1 MNYSTNKNILLSFLL
16 SLLSL
21 ILQIFGLYQA
31 GLWLLLLSYMVIF
44 YVAIKNIGI
53 NSLYFFFLLFYGLYI
68 FSIPISIEFGLDIGQ
83 YREKY
88 LATWQTVDYSL
99 RHYVFSSSLVLI
111 GIITSFF
118 IIINYYKFYNRKIL
132 SNHVIDSSNLF
143 TLSIVSGLISSLF
156 ELINFLRVGGV
167 SALIKGKAFYQS
179 AISDLSFT
187 LPSDGF
193 FYISIAIFAF
203 LLGSK
208 NIHSKK
214 YIYTVFILL
223 VNSFYLFVS
232 LYIGERGNLLVAFF
246 IAFLGITYFKKI
258 TKIKFSY
265 IFTLLLFFIF
275 FVFLTINRNFVEQGK
290 NYKISNTFDYI
301 KYNPNK
307 LIFTLNPANIEYGS
321 PALVYRVYI
330 ENNNNFKYKFGV
342 TYLYFIPN
350 ILPIYINPCR
360 APNLVNDVRDKY
372 FPDRAKKGSNAS
384 VGYSAMLEAL
394 INFGFIGVFLWG
406 TAVSFL
412 LLLVEYIKFY
422 RFNKYVLLIYLIL
435 FNIVMILFR
444 SSSEFI
450 FQQIILYIIYVAVI
464 IFISAILRY
473 LTKVIIK
480 NH

>member
-1 MNYSTNKNILLSFLL
+1 M
-16 SLLSL
+16 
-21 ILQIFGLYQA
+21 IF
-31 GLWLLLLSYMVIF
+31 
-44 YVAIKNIGI
+44 N
-53 NSLYFFFLLFYGLYI
+53 
-68 FSIPISIEFGLDIGQ
+68 
-83 YREKY
+83 
-88 LATWQTVDYSL
+88 
-99 RHYVFSSSLVLI
+99 
-111 GIITSFF
+111 
-118 IIINYYKFYNRKIL
+118 
-132 SNHVIDSSNLF
+132 
-143 TLSIVSGLISSLF
+143 
-156 ELINFLRVGGV
+156 
-167 SALIKGKAFYQS
+167 
-179 AISDLSFT
+179 
-187 LPSDGF
+187 
-193 FYISIAIFAF
+193 
-203 LLGSK
+203 
-208 NIHSKK
+208 
-214 YIYTVFILL
+214 
-223 VNSFYLFVS
+223 
-232 LYIGERGNLLVAFF
+232 
-246 IAFLGITYFKKI
+246 
-258 TKIKFSY
+258 
-265 IFTLLLFFIF
+265 
-275 FVFLTINRNFVEQGK
+275 
-290 NYKISNTFDYI
+290 
-301 KYNPNK
+301 
-307 LIFTLNPANIEYGS
+307 LNPANIEYGS